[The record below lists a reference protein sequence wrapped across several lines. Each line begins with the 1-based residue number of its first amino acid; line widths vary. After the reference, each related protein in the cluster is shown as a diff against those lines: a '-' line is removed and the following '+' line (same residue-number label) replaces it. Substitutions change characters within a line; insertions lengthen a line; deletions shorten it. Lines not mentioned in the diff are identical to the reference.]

1 VNNNDNHLGV
11 RVFLRPIGVP
21 LTLGMAG
28 LAIASFMVSG
38 LELHWI
44 KHSQALEV
52 GLILVAV
59 PFILQLVAC
68 ILSYLARDG
77 AAGATLG
84 VLATSWLA
92 LGLIHIARPDSR
104 VSGALGLL
112 LLIAGACIALSA
124 LVVAQAKPLPGLVFL
139 TAALRFELSG
149 IYQLST
155 ASAWQHAA
163 GIVGLVITG
172 LAGYCL
178 LAFELE
184 GQNHAAVLPTFRR
197 GRGAAAVDG
206 GARAQIDQVENEP
219 GVRQTT

>member
-1 VNNNDNHLGV
+1 VSSTNNHLAA

-21 LTLGMAG
+21 LTLGMGG
-28 LAIASFMVSG
+28 LAIASFVVSG
-38 LELHWI
+38 LELHWV
-44 KHSQALEV
+44 KPSQTLEV
-52 GLILVAV
+52 GLVLVAV

-68 ILSYLARDG
+68 VLTYLARDG

-92 LGLIHIARPDSR
+92 MGLIHIARPDSR
-104 VSGALGLL
+104 ISGALGLL
-112 LLIAGACIALSA
+112 LLIAGSCIALSA
-124 LVVAQAKPLPGLVFL
+124 LAVAQAKPLPGLVFL

-149 IYQLST
+149 VYQLST
-155 ASAWQHAA
+155 ASPWQRAA
-163 GIVGLVITG
+163 GIVGLVTSG
-172 LAGYCL
+172 LAAYCL

-197 GRGAAAVDG
+197 GRGAAAVEDG
-206 GARAQIDQVENEP
+206 PQAQIAQVENEP